1 MEIKLL
7 GSLIVLFIASC
18 KAVELT
24 FELEDNARQCFYE
37 NIKKNTKCIL
47 EFQVITGGHYD
58 VDLVLEDPK
67 GKILY
72 NEQKKQYDSHQFTT
86 ELEGEYKYCFSNEFS
101 TFSHK
106 TVYFDF
112 QVGDEAPLNKDIGAQ
127 QTALTQLETSAVTL
141 HESLKV
147 VIDYQTHHK
156 LRESTGRSMAEYLN
170 ERVFYWSLGQAITI
184 FIISIIQV
192 VVLRRFFA
200 EKRSNI

>member
-1 MEIKLL
+1 MKTGLI
-7 GSLIVLFIASC
+7 GSFLVLFVAAC

-37 NIKKNTKCIL
+37 NIKKGTKCTL

-67 GKILY
+67 GTILY
-72 NEQKKQYDSHQFTT
+72 NEQKKQYDSHHFTT
-86 ELEGEYKYCFSNEFS
+86 ELDGDYKFCFSNEFS

-112 QVGDEAPLNKDIGAQ
+112 QVGDEAPLNKDVGAHH
-127 QTALTQLETSAVTL
+127 TALTQLETSAVTV

-156 LRESTGRSMAEYLN
+156 LRETTGRDMAEYLN
-170 ERVFYWSLGQAITI
+170 ERVFYWSLGQAVTI
-184 FIISIIQV
+184 VVISIIQV
-192 VVLRRFFA
+192 LVLRRFFA